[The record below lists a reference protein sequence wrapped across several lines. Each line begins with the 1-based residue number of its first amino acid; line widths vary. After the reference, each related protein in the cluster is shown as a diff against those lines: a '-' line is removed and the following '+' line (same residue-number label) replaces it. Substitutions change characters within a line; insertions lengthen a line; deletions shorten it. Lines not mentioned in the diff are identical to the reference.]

1 MVVKIIRLF
10 LALSFLLSSITKAV
24 NIPALAMEVRMYSDA
39 YLWEWLRDYATPIA
53 VMVCAAELMVGV
65 GALIK
70 RTARYAL
77 WVMIVMLVFFVWL
90 TGVNLFFP
98 TVMGSIE
105 SCGCF
110 GELIHFS
117 PTGSFVKS
125 LVLFAFAVYAD
136 VKANRNKTTTDL
148 TDYTDGQ
155 MNKEKSTQE

>member
-1 MVVKIIRLF
+1 MVVKIVRLF
-10 LALSFLLSSITKAV
+10 LALCFLLSSVTKAV
-24 NIPALAMEVRMYSDA
+24 NIPAFAMEVRMYSDA
-39 YLWEWLRDYATPIA
+39 YLWEWQRDYATVIA
-53 VMVCAAELMVGV
+53 ITVCVAELMVSIC
-65 GALIK
+65 AMIN

-77 WVMIVMLVFFVWL
+77 WAMLVMLVFFTWL

-125 LVLFAFAVYAD
+125 LVLLALAVYAG
-136 VKANRNKTTTDL
+136 VKTNRNKTTTDL
-148 TDYTDGQ
+148 TDYTDAT
-155 MNKEKSTQE
+155 NIT

>member
-1 MVVKIIRLF
+1 MTRRKDMMKYKVVADVVRIF

-24 NIPALAMEVRMYSDA
+24 NIPAFAMEVRMYSDA
-39 YLWEWLRDYATPIA
+39 YLWEWLRDYATVIA
-53 VMVCAAELMVGV
+53 VTVCAAVFTVGICALMM
-65 GALIK
+65 
-70 RTARYAL
+70 RTARFAL
-77 WVMIVMLVFFVWL
+77 WAMIVMLVFFTWL

-125 LVLFAFAVYAD
+125 VVLLVLAALVS
-136 VKANRNKTTTDL
+136 
-148 TDYTDGQ
+148 
-155 MNKEKSTQE
+155 EKGRR

>member
-1 MVVKIIRLF
+1 MVVKIVRLF
-10 LALSFLLSSITKAV
+10 LALCFLLSSVTKAV
-24 NIPALAMEVRMYSDA
+24 NIPAFAMEVRMYSDA
-39 YLWEWLRDYATPIA
+39 YLWEWLRDYATPTA

-70 RTARYAL
+70 RAARYAL
-77 WVMIVMLVFFVWL
+77 WGMIAMLVFFVWL

-125 LVLFAFAVYAD
+125 LVLFAFAVYAG
-136 VKANRNKTTTDL
+136 VKTNRNKTTTDL
-148 TDYTDGQ
+148 TDYTDAT
-155 MNKEKSTQE
+155 NIT

>member
-10 LALSFLLSSITKAV
+10 LALCFLLSSVTKAV
-24 NIPALAMEVRMYSDA
+24 NIPAFAMEVRMYSDA
-39 YLWEWLRDYATPIA
+39 YLWEWLRDYSTPIA
-53 VMVCAAELMVGV
+53 VTICAAELVVGI
-65 GALIK
+65 GALVR

-77 WVMIVMLVFFVWL
+77 WGMIAMLVFFVWL

-125 LVLFAFAVYAD
+125 LVLFALAVYAR
-136 VKANRNKTTTDL
+136 VKKNRNKTTTDL
-148 TDYTDGQ
+148 TDYTDAT
-155 MNKEKSTQE
+155 NIT

>member
-1 MVVKIIRLF
+1 MVVKIIQYF
-10 LALSFLLSSITKAV
+10 LTLCFFLSSVTKAV
-24 NIPALAMEVRMYSDA
+24 NIPAFAMEVRMYSDA

-53 VMVCAAELMVGV
+53 VMVCAAELMMGV

-70 RTARYAL
+70 RAARYAL
-77 WVMIVMLVFFVWL
+77 WGMIVMLVFFVWL

-117 PTGSFVKS
+117 PAGLFVKS
-125 LVLFAFAVYAD
+125 LVLFAFAVYAG
-136 VKANRNKTTTDL
+136 VKTNRNKTTTDL
-148 TDYTDGQ
+148 TDYTDAT
-155 MNKEKSTQE
+155 NIT

>member
-1 MVVKIIRLF
+1 MVVKIVRLF
-10 LALSFLLSSITKAV
+10 LALCFLLSSVTKAV
-24 NIPALAMEVRMYSDA
+24 NIPAFAMEVRMYSDA
-39 YLWEWLRDYATPIA
+39 YLWEWLRDYATVIA
-53 VMVCAAELMVGV
+53 ITVCVAEFTVGIC
-65 GALIK
+65 ALIK
-70 RTARYAL
+70 RAARYAL
-77 WVMIVMLVFFVWL
+77 WGMIAMLVFFVWL

-117 PTGSFVKS
+117 PAGSFVKS

-148 TDYTDGQ
+148 TDYTDAT
-155 MNKEKSTQE
+155 NIT

>member
-1 MVVKIIRLF
+1 
-10 LALSFLLSSITKAV
+10 
-24 NIPALAMEVRMYSDA
+24 MYSDA

-53 VMVCAAELMVGV
+53 VMVCAAELMVGI
-65 GALIK
+65 GALMR

-77 WVMIVMLVFFVWL
+77 WVMIAMLVFFVWL

-117 PTGSFVKS
+117 PAGSFVKS

-136 VKANRNKTTTDL
+136 VKANRNKTTTDYGL
-148 TDYTDGQ
+148 HRCDQY
-155 MNKEKSTQE
+155 NVNP